1 MAARASASRCS
12 ASDKADDLLFTCTTA
27 AVCGE
32 EAGEGGACELM
43 LGRRVTAMGF
53 KAPSI
58 EDTRELMLDMIET
71 AAEAG
76 FSGGAAAASGFDGA
90 SASAAG
96 VVVAEVLDAVA

>member
-1 MAARASASRCS
+1 
-12 ASDKADDLLFTCTTA
+12 
-27 AVCGE
+27 
-32 EAGEGGACELM
+32 
-43 LGRRVTAMGF
+43 MGF